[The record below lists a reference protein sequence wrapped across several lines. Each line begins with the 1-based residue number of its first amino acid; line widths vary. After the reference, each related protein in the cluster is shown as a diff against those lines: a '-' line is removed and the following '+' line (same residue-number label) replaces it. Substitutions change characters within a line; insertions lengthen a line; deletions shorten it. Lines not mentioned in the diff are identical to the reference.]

1 MDNKEEPVLS
11 KHYFETPRSFF
22 SMNLT
27 VVKSLCTSLINLVG
41 LDVSSRKT
49 LSKLLTNLAQ
59 TASPRILLSLREQDH
74 IPFFVTHIL
83 HINSSK
89 KIIHNG
95 PKSITAPSDSIPTD
109 AVLSKIKSRNVQ
121 PSAAPVLAD
130 LNTVNINYWGKP
142 VLKNINWTIREGDH
156 WLLLGPN
163 GSGKTTLLSLLTG
176 DNPKSFSQ
184 DITLFGRRRGSGE
197 TIFDIQAKIGHVSP
211 ELHYHFPAHRT
222 TKDAILSGFGETFAP
237 PDVLSPEQQSQFDT
251 VTEFFRDVLP
261 LKLYGSR
268 FRELS
273 MSHQRL
279 VLLLRAF
286 VKRPPLLIL
295 DEPYQGMDEWMIK
308 RVREYMESE
317 IDGKQAVVMVTHF
330 VGEEAAEGRW
340 GRVLKLSQDGQ
351 IEEVV

>member
-1 MDNKEEPVLS
+1 
-11 KHYFETPRSFF
+11 
-22 SMNLT
+22 MNLT
-27 VVKSLCTSLINLVG
+27 VIISLWTSLINVVG
-41 LDVSSRKT
+41 LDVASRKT
-49 LSKLLTNLAQ
+49 LSKLLANLAQ

-74 IPFFVTHIL
+74 IPYFVTHIL
-83 HINSSK
+83 HINISNE
-89 KIIHNG
+89 IIHNG
-95 PKSITAPSDSIPTD
+95 PKSIITPSEDSVHTD

-130 LNTVNINYWGKP
+130 LKTVNISYWGKP
-142 VLKNINWTIREGDH
+142 VLKNINWMIREGDH

-222 TKDAILSGFGETFAP
+222 TKDAILSGFGGTFAP
-237 PDVLSPEQQSQFDT
+237 PDVLAPEQRSQLDA

-261 LKLYGSR
+261 LTLYGSR

-295 DEPYQGMDEWMIK
+295 DEPYQGMDVGMIK
-308 RVREYMESE
+308 KAREYLENE
-317 IDGKQAVVMVTHF
+317 IDGNQAVVMVTHF
-330 VGEEAAEGRW
+330 VGEEAAGGRW

-351 IEEVV
+351 IEETV